1 MERLNK
7 HQAFTLIEL
16 LVVISI
22 IAILMSIMMPALS
35 MAKKQA
41 KRVICSSNNHQVGV
55 THLAYANDYGQWIP
69 RFTTDSGKEVHVP
82 IGQEIVAV
90 IPYFMGEK
98 VYQTLKTGYGIE
110 AEFWVCPS
118 LRSKGAKHRGILN
131 DLNGEYIDFSQEDL
145 PNHKKAPYPRIMGIA
160 NLVGLINMTD
170 TEPKTVEEC
179 AQKPTDR
186 SDKILAADLNIR
198 WDNDWNNQATVI
210 AHPGKSKNGVVI
222 PDGSNR
228 LYVDGSVEWVDADEM
243 GPERDDGKTLLS
255 DPRINGKYDHWP
267 PAGRDY
273 FW

>member
-7 HQAFTLIEL
+7 RQAFTLIEL

-22 IAILMSIMMPALS
+22 IAVLMSIMMPALT
-35 MAKKQA
+35 MARKQA
-41 KRVICSSNNHQVGV
+41 KKVICSSNFHQVGV

-69 RFTTDSGKEVHVP
+69 RCTTQGGKEVHIP
-82 IGQEIVAV
+82 IGNEISGVV
-90 IPYFMGEK
+90 PYFLGDN
-98 VYQTLKTGYGIE
+98 VYQVLKTGYGIE

-118 LRSKGAKHRGILN
+118 LRSKGAKRGFLG
-131 DLNGEYIDFSQEDL
+131 DVDFSQEDL
-145 PNHKKAPYPRIMGIA
+145 PRNGDAPYPRYMGLV
-160 NLVGLINMTD
+160 NLVGLVNMTIP
-170 TEPKTVEEC
+170 EPKTVEEC

-186 SDKILAADLNIR
+186 SDKILCADLNIR
-198 WDNDWNNQATVI
+198 WANDWNAEATVI

-243 GPERDDGKTLLS
+243 GPERDDGKTLLN
-255 DPRINGKYDHWP
+255 DTRIPGKYDHWP
-267 PAGRDY
+267 SAGRDY